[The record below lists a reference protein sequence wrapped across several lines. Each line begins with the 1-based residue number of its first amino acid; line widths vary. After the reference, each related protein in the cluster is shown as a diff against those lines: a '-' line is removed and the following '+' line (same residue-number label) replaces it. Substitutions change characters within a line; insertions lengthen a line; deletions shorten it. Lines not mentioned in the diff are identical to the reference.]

1 MSAPALSWGANLKMA
16 RVKLG
21 PIPEPDMYIFFEKGS
36 RGRVSYLSNRY
47 SKANKCLK
55 SYDPKEESK
64 HIIFLNANGYAMS
77 NFHPAS
83 RFKWIDPK
91 VYDLNKYTSNSS
103 IGCVIEVDLEHPKE
117 LRELRK
123 DYPLA
128 LIKMEIKSEMLSEYQ
143 WKIADIC
150 NISIGNVKKMVPNF
164 CDKENYVVYYKNL
177 QLYLRLEL
185 KLKKYGVH

>member
-1 MSAPALSWGANLKMA
+1 
-16 RVKLG
+16 
-21 PIPEPDMYIFFEKGS
+21 
-36 RGRVSYLSNRY
+36 
-47 SKANKCLK
+47 
-55 SYDPKEESK
+55 
-64 HIIFLNANGYAMS
+64 MS

-143 WKIADIC
+143 
-150 NISIGNVKKMVPNF
+150 
-164 CDKENYVVYYKNL
+164 
-177 QLYLRLEL
+177 
-185 KLKKYGVH
+185 

>member
-16 RVKLG
+16 KVKLG
-21 PIPEPDMYIFFEKGS
+21 PIPEPDMYIFFEKGT
-36 RGRVSYLSNRY
+36 RGRVSYISNRY
-47 SKANKCLK
+47 SKANNKCLK

-117 LRELRK
+117 LRELRN

-128 LIKMEIKSEMLSEYQ
+128 LIKMEIKSEMLLGINGKLLIYA
-143 WKIADIC
+143 IFLLA
-150 NISIGNVKKMVPNF
+150 M
-164 CDKENYVVYYKNL
+164 
-177 QLYLRLEL
+177 
-185 KLKKYGVH
+185 LKKWCLTFVIKKIMWFIIKTYNST